1 MVFSIHVIPEEDWI
15 IRKELKPIG
24 VLCLKFLNYSPPCSP
39 VLLRTSLSLHGK
51 KGEVYNRIWSWLQP
65 SGCAVLPPVS
75 TSGQCPSYSLWT
87 GPVPPRPLPVPS
99 LIPLTTSE
107 RHHTG
112 SFSSRL
118 RPSTRLPPRH
128 SAPNIPQLCSSS
140 CYRNLG
146 TLLCPPNKTRFVCQ
160 PNHTCKDLEAGL

>member
-39 VLLRTSLSLHGK
+39 VLLRTSLSLHRK
-51 KGEVYNRIWSWLQP
+51 KREVYNRIWSWLQP

-75 TSGQCPSYSLWT
+75 TSGQCPSHSLWT

-99 LIPLTTSE
+99 LLPLTTSE
-107 RHHTG
+107 QHHTG
-112 SFSSRL
+112 SFSNRL
-118 RPSTRLPPRH
+118 RQVQQPTQAINTAASTSLSTKHPPALQFQLLQKSGNSPLPSKQNPLCL
-128 SAPNIPQLCSSS
+128 SAKPHL
-140 CYRNLG
+140 
-146 TLLCPPNKTRFVCQ
+146 
-160 PNHTCKDLEAGL
+160 